1 MTALKWYT
9 RHEWKTKPGI
19 RIDGYI
25 VLLIQSH
32 STTFQ
37 QVIWVDEEAEDIPK
51 CWRWAKLHDVVDFA
65 ARRTLNDI
73 QGCEV

>member
-1 MTALKWYT
+1 MVRWYT

-32 STTFQ
+32 STRIQ
-37 QVIWVDEEAEDIPK
+37 QVIRVDEDQEDIPK
-51 CWRWAKLHDVVDFA
+51 CWRWAKLDKVVDFA

-73 QGCEV
+73 QGYEV